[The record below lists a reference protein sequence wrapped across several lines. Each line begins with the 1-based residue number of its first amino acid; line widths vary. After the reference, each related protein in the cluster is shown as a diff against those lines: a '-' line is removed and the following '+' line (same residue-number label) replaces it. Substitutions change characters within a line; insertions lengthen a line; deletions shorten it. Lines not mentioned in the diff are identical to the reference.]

1 MTSKTGQTKKLLKLL
16 NANSCCDVN
25 DCPPIS
31 TDENNGLECRS
42 NGLYVSS
49 QSGGSG
55 ERFGVPGEDDS
66 SEGLPR
72 VFNVSPADFTIYSG
86 ATGKLSFYGFDEISL
101 LGGSNINISV
111 ATGMLSLGSNDLSIN
126 TTAGSINASDDFF
139 INADNLNLTSN
150 SYTTLFS
157 SDEVNI
163 YSPTLI
169 SFRGGN
175 YKFIDLPP
183 DNVPPDTISMLGVSS
198 SGEIQ
203 KAPMP
208 TSSRFGLEDNSASE
222 DRGFYI
228 SGDMFNIYGDYF
240 NFVLRDES
248 GFTLERMNADGS
260 GQTVSMIEFY
270 SIYPPVSGTTS
281 VLPPSGEK
289 HNILRSAIESF
300 GYPYVWH
307 GLDFVNNGKLYY
319 FHNVD
324 NVAGNTNSVGYRLD
338 FPVYQKDEIDVI
350 ETRNVIV
357 DDGDGF
363 TLTAS
368 HFERSKT
375 LNLTPTI
382 PLTIDVNDTTLAS
395 VPIGACVNIIQA
407 TSPQIDF
414 TASGGATINVINS
427 GTKIAGRFGIVCIMK
442 TSATEFLIFGDII
455 P

>member
-1 MTSKTGQTKKLLKLL
+1 MASKTGQTKKLLKLL

-31 TDENNGLECRS
+31 TDENNGLECRG

-49 QSGGSG
+49 QNGGSG

-72 VFNVSPADFTIYSG
+72 AFNVSPADFTIYSS

-101 LGGSNINISV
+101 LGDSNINISA
-111 ATGMLSLGSNDLSIN
+111 ATGMLSLGSNDLNIN
-126 TTAGSINASDDFF
+126 TNAGSINVNDDLFVS
-139 INADNLNLTSN
+139 AENLNLTGI
-150 SYTTLFS
+150 SYTALFAN
-157 SDEVNI
+157 DEVNI

-175 YKFIDLPP
+175 YKFTDLPP
-183 DNVPPDTISMLGVSS
+183 DNVPPDTISMLGVSP

-203 KAPMP
+203 KAPIP
-208 TSSRFGLEDNSASE
+208 TSLRFGLEDNNASE
-222 DRGFYI
+222 DRGFYTV
-228 SGDMFNIYGDYF
+228 DKLFNIYGDYF
-240 NFVLRDES
+240 NFVLHDET
-248 GFTLERMNADGS
+248 GFVVERKDYEGT
-260 GQTVSMIEFY
+260 GLTVSMIEFY
-270 SIYPPVSGTTS
+270 TYYPPTS
-281 VLPPSGEK
+281 NIITAPTVEK
-289 HNILRSAIESF
+289 HNIIRSSIESF
-300 GYPYVWH
+300 GTPYVWH
-307 GLDFVNNGKLYY
+307 GLDFVNDGKLYY
-319 FHNVD
+319 FHNID
-324 NVAGNTNSVGYRLD
+324 NAGGNNNSVGYRLD